1 MVHINTSTSVP
12 TVLWTQDVTSLA
24 VMTGITVV
32 TLVGRTM
39 GQGRIGDTL
48 GKTLRFFFASLS
60 KLNFYLSE
68 APGEASRSRGCI
80 GGGTG
85 SNGLWVS

>member
-1 MVHINTSTSVP
+1 MVHINTSSSVP
-12 TVLWTQDVTSLA
+12 TILWTQDVTSLA

-32 TLVGRTM
+32 MLVGRAM
-39 GQGRIGDTL
+39 GQGSVGDTL

-60 KLNFYLSE
+60 KPNFYLSE
-68 APGEASRSRGCI
+68 APGEASCSRGCI

-85 SNGLWVS
+85 SNDLWVS